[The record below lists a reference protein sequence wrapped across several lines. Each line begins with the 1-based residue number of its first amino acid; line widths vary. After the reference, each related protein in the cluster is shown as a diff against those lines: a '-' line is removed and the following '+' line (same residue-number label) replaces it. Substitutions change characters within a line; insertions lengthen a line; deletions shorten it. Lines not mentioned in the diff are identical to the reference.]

1 MADPSRLANE
11 VQMSPVTTRPWSHL
25 SETRARVGSRR
36 RSRGAPGQSD
46 VVAFLYVVP
55 ALFFLAAILLI
66 PLALTIGLSLT
77 DWDGLGPMEWVGIAN
92 YEAFLDDPLVTAA
105 LRNAVALTIF
115 YSAIPICLGLVTA
128 IVLSRV
134 GPRLRTLWRTLL
146 FLPAVIAPVV
156 VAVGWRLIYDPSKG
170 LLNQFLEAVGLAD
183 FTRAW
188 LGDFTLALPATGVV
202 ATWMEYGLVMVLFL
216 AGIQRISP
224 DLYDAA
230 KVDGASIFAEIRHVT
245 LPGLRYE
252 LVVAAVV
259 TVIASFRNF
268 DLVYNL
274 TRGGPGSTTVVPV
287 LEVYR
292 RGFLHGQIGSAAAL
306 GVTITAIILALTL
319 GAFALAR
326 RRGASA

>member
-1 MADPSRLANE
+1 MALLYVIPAL
-11 VQMSPVTTRPWSHL
+11 
-25 SETRARVGSRR
+25 
-36 RSRGAPGQSD
+36 
-46 VVAFLYVVP
+46 AFLTLV
-55 ALFFLAAILLI
+55 LLI
-66 PLALTIGLSLT
+66 PLGLTIGLSLA
-77 DWDGLGPMEWVGIAN
+77 DWDGLGPIEWTGLDN
-92 YEAFLDDPLVTAA
+92 YGAFLSDPLVTAA

-115 YSAIPICLGLVTA
+115 YSAIPIVLGLITA

-134 GPRLRTLWRTLL
+134 GARLRTLWRTLL

-156 VAVGWRLIYDPSKG
+156 VAVGWRLIYEPSKG
-170 LLNQFLEAVGLAD
+170 LLNQMLEAVGLSELA
-183 FTRAW
+183 RPW
-188 LGDFTLALPATGVV
+188 LGDFALALPATGVV

-230 KVDGASIFAEIRHVT
+230 KVDGASIVSETRHVT

-252 LVVAAVV
+252 LVVAIVV

-268 DLVYNL
+268 DLVFNL

-292 RGFLHGQIGSAAAL
+292 RGFLHGQIGSASAL
-306 GVTITAIILALTL
+306 GVTITSVILVLAIVSLVV
-319 GAFALAR
+319 AR
-326 RRGASA
+326 RRGAEA

>member
-1 MADPSRLANE
+1 MAGPPRIGFELRVSPATTGPWAHISGARARLA
-11 VQMSPVTTRPWSHL
+11 TRWGMG
-25 SETRARVGSRR
+25 R
-36 RSRGAPGQSD
+36 APGESAL
-46 VVAFLYVVP
+46 VAFLYVAP
-55 ALFFLAAILLI
+55 ALLFLAVILLV

-77 DWDGLGPMEWVGIAN
+77 DWDGLGPIEWVGTAN
-92 YEAFLDDPLVTAA
+92 YEAFLDDPLVTSA

-115 YSAIPICLGLVTA
+115 YSAIPIGLGLVTA

-134 GPRLRTLWRTLL
+134 TARLRTLWRTLL

-170 LLNQFLEAVGLAD
+170 LLNQLLETVGLSGL
-183 FTRAW
+183 TRAW
-188 LGDFTLALPATGVV
+188 LGDFVLALPATGVV

-230 KVDGASIFAEIRHVT
+230 KVDGASVLAEVRHVT

-252 LVVAAVV
+252 LVVAVVV

-268 DLVYNL
+268 DLVFNL

-306 GVTITAIILALTL
+306 GVTITAIILALAL

-326 RRGASA
+326 RRGANA